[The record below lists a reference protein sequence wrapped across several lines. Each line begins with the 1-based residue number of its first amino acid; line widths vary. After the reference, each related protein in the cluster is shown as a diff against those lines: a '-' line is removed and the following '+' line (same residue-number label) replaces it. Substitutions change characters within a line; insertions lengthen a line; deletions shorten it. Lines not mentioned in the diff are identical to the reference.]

1 MNRKSGA
8 LGLLAAL
15 LIGLSAPALAVPL
28 MDMKAED
35 LVPMASEFR
44 KELNLNTNQ
53 QTLWSQ
59 VESRSKTLLR
69 ERKTRREKLEAAAKQ
84 ALDGKDVELRDLTGV
99 LDTEAAATA
108 AEDKQLREWWLTV
121 NDALDENQRRQVA
134 SFIAEVMV
142 RKDDGPGHAG
152 SGERPSG
159 DSGGR
164 HRGSHSGMG
173 GGMGAPGG
181 AGGPGR

>member
-8 LGLLAAL
+8 LSLLAAL

-44 KELNLNTNQ
+44 KELNLNANQ

-59 VESRSKTLLR
+59 VETRSKNLLR
-69 ERKTRREKLEAAAKQ
+69 ERKARREKLEASTQ
-84 ALDGKDVELRDLTGV
+84 SALGGKDVELRELTGAM
-99 LDTEAAATA
+99 DAETSATA

-134 SFIAEVMV
+134 SFIAEVMT
-142 RKDDGPGHAG
+142 RKDEGPGRPG
-152 SGERPSG
+152 SGERPAG
-159 DSGGR
+159 DGGGR
-164 HRGSHSGMG
+164 HRGGH
-173 GGMGAPGG
+173 GGMGVPG
-181 AGGPGR
+181 AGGPTR

>member
-8 LGLLAAL
+8 LSLLAAL

-44 KELNLNTNQ
+44 KELNLNANQ
-53 QTLWSQ
+53 QTLWLQ
-59 VESRSKTLLR
+59 VESRSKNLLR
-69 ERKTRREKLEAAAKQ
+69 ERKARREKLEASTSS
-84 ALDGKDVELRDLTGV
+84 ALGGKDVELRELTGAMDAETAV
-99 LDTEAAATA
+99 TA

-134 SFIAEVMV
+134 SFIAEVMT
-142 RKDDGPGHAG
+142 RKDEAPGRPG

-164 HRGSHSGMG
+164 HRGGHGGIG
-173 GGMGAPGG
+173 GGMGTPGG
-181 AGGPGR
+181 GR

>member
-1 MNRKSGA
+1 MNCKAGA
-8 LGLLAAL
+8 LGLMAAL
-15 LIGLSAPALAVPL
+15 MIGIAAPVMAVPL

-59 VESRSKTLLR
+59 VEGKSKTLLR
-69 ERKTRREKLEAAAKQ
+69 ERKARREKLEASVKDKLA
-84 ALDGKDVELRDLTGV
+84 GKDVELRDMTGAM
-99 LDTEAAATA
+99 DAESTTTA

-134 SFIAEVMV
+134 AFIGEVMV
-142 RKDDGPGHAG
+142 RKEDGPGHAP
-152 SGERPSG
+152 SGERPAG
-159 DSGGR
+159 EEGGGR
-164 HRGSHSGMG
+164 RHRGMG
-173 GGMGAPGG
+173 GGMNAGG
-181 AGGPGR
+181 TGGPGH